1 MDKNTEDFLIN
12 IIITDAEFP
21 TIDEKEVDKLMKNI
35 KGMLLFVTN
44 NENYIMKKISK
55 KYETQ
60 LFYILADANFE
71 IQ

>member
-1 MDKNTEDFLIN
+1 
-12 IIITDAEFP
+12 
-21 TIDEKEVDKLMKNI
+21 MKNI

-44 NENYIMKKISK
+44 CENLTMKKIAK